1 MAYTHILLL
10 EVPGSLILPFDTLA
24 TMHSW
29 QIGSTCVLQCSELT
43 FGETNCRGSPLHQR
57 LCGGYILPEKF
68 YIYFCWASQVLSLQ
82 NQSMRVCVYF
92 LAWGF
97 LGLAGNKIE
106 LQTHTE
112 VVLQLRIPQ
121 ETFPLPVPTVTTQSL
136 SCFLDSL
143 YWWADLFSSPPS
155 QDTVLSGSQLYME
168 VSVPPSCHIQ
178 IPKTLFPVSW

>member
-10 EVPGSLILPFDTLA
+10 EVPRSLILPFDTLA
-24 TMHSW
+24 TMYSL
-29 QIGSTCVLQCSELT
+29 QIGSTCVLQCSELI
-43 FGETNCRGSPLHQR
+43 FGEINCRVSPLHQG
-57 LCGGYILPEKF
+57 LCGGCILPEKF
-68 YIYFCWASQVLSLQ
+68 YIYFCWASQ
-82 NQSMRVCVYF
+82 SMRVCAYF

-97 LGLAGNKIE
+97 LGLAGNKTE
-106 LQTHTE
+106 PQTHTK

-121 ETFPLPVPTVTTQSL
+121 ETFPLAVPTITTQSS
-136 SCFLDSL
+136 SCLLVSL
-143 YWWADLFSSPPS
+143 CWWADLFSSLPS